1 MIKAHYSPA
10 TEDLVKQVLEVVPLQ
25 IHADND
31 NADFAAIATY
41 IVNRLREDLGY
52 QVSVEVEVHGDM
64 AKALESLGGDTSNYV
79 KMERPKR
86 RT

>member
-1 MIKAHYSPA
+1 MIRAQYGPA
-10 TEDLVKQVLEVVPLQ
+10 TDELVVHVLTKLSPGLRTEPG
-25 IHADND
+25 
-31 NADFAAIATY
+31 FAAKLHTAIDA
-41 IVNRLREDLGY
+41 LKELGY
-52 QVSVEVEVHGDM
+52 EITTGVEVHGDM